1 MYDEAEL
8 RSMSPQQRASLARA
22 LASLAAADHA
32 PEPASQ
38 RRRRLVTAAA
48 ITCAVTLAAWIGWLA
63 VSLPR
68 HFRADGWQAAW
79 IGFDGVLLL
88 AFLAT
93 AWAAWRQRQVLIGCL
108 VVLATL
114 LCCDAWFDITL
125 DWNSKGFLTSVLL
138 AVLAELPLAV
148 AAMMGARRLIRVTIS
163 RAALEGIHSPVTAF
177 WRVPLFGGAPVSYRE
192 LLRQQPPPDVP
203 SGTDG
208 TGPARSAGPGAESGS
223 AGPVHGAGGAGNFAG
238 AGAGGAGTW
247 AAAGAGPV
255 GAGAGPVGAGAGP
268 VGAGAVIAGT
278 DGAGDGPGGSLGA
291 PAERC

>member
-22 LASLAAADHA
+22 LASLAAADQA
-32 PEPASQ
+32 PGPASPW
-38 RRRRLVTAAA
+38 RRRLVTAAA

-108 VVLATL
+108 IVLATL

-138 AVLAELPLAV
+138 AGLAELPLAA
-148 AAMMGARRLIRVTIS
+148 AAMIGARRLIRVTVS
-163 RAALEGIHSPVTAF
+163 RAALDGIHSPVTAF

-192 LLRQQPPPDVP
+192 LLRQQPAQDVSP
-203 SGTDG
+203 GMEG
-208 TGPARSAGPGAESGS
+208 TGAAGPAGTGARDGLAST
-223 AGPVHGAGGAGNFAG
+223 GAGDGSGRPAGSTGTFAG
-238 AGAGGAGTW
+238 AGAVR
-247 AAAGAGPV
+247 P
-255 GAGAGPVGAGAGP
+255 GAGAAGVSASAVTAGADRPGD
-268 VGAGAVIAGT
+268 GL
-278 DGAGDGPGGSLGA
+278 DGARGS
-291 PAERC
+291 PAKHCRR